1 MRRAVA
7 SGLNPRKI
15 LDAMTIFS
23 GSSRIEGV
31 HPLQFGLVRRKIRT
45 QRRHGMPIVNPLVFY
60 PWRAFDFLKV
70 AAQWLWLVRRYRR
83 MTARVIADPAAAN
96 YVDVALS
103 LHTGS
108 GDSGRISS
116 KSSPTRFRTPTA
128 RLTIPHTHDA
138 PVLAPGRR

>member
-1 MRRAVA
+1 M
-7 SGLNPRKI
+7 
-15 LDAMTIFS
+15 
-23 GSSRIEGV
+23 
-31 HPLQFGLVRRKIRT
+31 
-45 QRRHGMPIVNPLVFY
+45 FY

-108 GDSGRISS
+108 GDRDHFVEVFADKNSAY
-116 KSSPTRFRTPTA
+116 P
-128 RLTIPHTHDA
+128 
-138 PVLAPGRR
+138 RRA